1 MDGQCSRPEAVIS
14 SVIQGS
20 VLGPILFIIYIADL
34 ASSTSGGI
42 LTFADD
48 TKLRRAIE
56 SMTDKMALQHDL
68 DQIAGWSRRNN
79 MQLHSDKFEVLNY
92 KLNSTKEQR
101 ALPFT
106 EECYLYTSP
115 AGEIIDSA
123 SWVKDL
129 GIYMTEDG
137 TWGLH
142 IATTAKEG
150 KRMAGWVLGVFR
162 DRSARTMLTLL
173 KTLVRPKLEYC
184 SPLWSPC
191 TPGDIQRLEDVQ
203 RYFTRKIDECQG
215 MNYWERLQHL
225 NVLSLQRRRE
235 RYMIIHAWKMRAG
248 LAPTI
253 PGFTFHR
260 EEERDGRK
268 ATRPKLYRNAQDS
281 VRTTRDAS
289 FRMRAALLYNRMPEK
304 VRLCTT
310 IDSLKVE
317 LGNFLATIPDYPP
330 IKGYPSTRDNSLVA
344 LIKEGI

>member
-1 MDGQCSRPEAVIS
+1 
-14 SVIQGS
+14 
-20 VLGPILFIIYIADL
+20 
-34 ASSTSGGI
+34 
-42 LTFADD
+42 
-48 TKLRRAIE
+48 
-56 SMTDKMALQHDL
+56 
-68 DQIAGWSRRNN
+68 
-79 MQLHSDKFEVLNY
+79 
-92 KLNSTKEQR
+92 
-101 ALPFT
+101 
-106 EECYLYTSP
+106 
-115 AGEIIDSA
+115 
-123 SWVKDL
+123 
-129 GIYMTEDG
+129 
-137 TWGLH
+137 
-142 IATTAKEG
+142 
-150 KRMAGWVLGVFR
+150 MAGWILGVFR

-203 RYFTRKIDECQG
+203 RYFTRKIEECQG
-215 MNYWERLQHL
+215 LNYWERLQHL

-330 IKGYPSTRDNSLVA
+330 VKGYPSPRDNSLVA
-344 LIKEGI
+344 LLKEGI